1 VDTQDPLGGIITP
14 FIFFCLALGVR
25 AVFSFLETSITALR
39 LFKLKELAQ
48 SSTQYQDL
56 FYVLETN
63 PHRVLM
69 TILIANSVTD
79 VCAASLATYITG
91 KIFAYLGLASG
102 LGISCGIAFGS
113 IAIIIFGEILPKS
126 LARSRG
132 EGLFSSMLGVVDV
145 VYRFLYPITAVFL
158 RITNALTRLFSG
170 QDIFPSEGQWVSSE
184 KEVRFLIEYIN
195 QKGLIEPEKTAML
208 KNIFDLGSIYV
219 KDIMVPAAD
228 VVGVNVQKSL
238 QGVLDVFSEYHY
250 TRLPVYEGTRDNV
263 IGMVHLKDIFRIISK
278 NEKRPLSE
286 IMRPIMFIPDNV
298 RINQLLQE
306 FRVQHMHIAI
316 VLNEHG
322 KMRGLITLEDV
333 LEEIVGDINDEHE
346 AAAKRVVQLKD
357 GGWLVSGSIPLQEMS
372 HMLNIKFETITAVTL
387 GGFLSE
393 KLQHMPK
400 RGESLLYEG
409 FYFQVQKASHRRV
422 RQVLVFEQ
430 KHEKSLENKEAA

>member
-1 VDTQDPLGGIITP
+1 MVETEPLGGIVTP
-14 FIFFCLALGVR
+14 FILFCMALGVR

-48 SSTQYQDL
+48 SVTQYHTL
-56 FYVLETN
+56 FQILETN

-79 VCAASLATYITG
+79 VCAASLATYITE
-91 KIFAYLGLASG
+91 KIFSHLGFTAG
-102 LGISCGIAFGS
+102 FGISCGIGFGS

-132 EGLFSSMLGVVDV
+132 EGLFKSMLGITNM
-145 VYRFLYPITAVFL
+145 VYTILYPVTAVFL
-158 RITNALTRLFSG
+158 KVTNALTRLFSG
-170 QDIFPSEGQWVSSE
+170 QDIFPSQGEWVSSE

-208 KNIFDLGSIYV
+208 QNIFDLGSIHV
-219 KDIMVPAAD
+219 KDVMVPAAE
-228 VVGVNVQKSL
+228 VVAVNAQKSL

-250 TRLPVYEGTRDNV
+250 TRLPVYEGTRDNI
-263 IGMVHLKDIFRIISK
+263 IGMVHLKDIFKLISK
-278 NEKRPLSE
+278 NEKRPLNE
-286 IMRPIMFIPDNV
+286 IMRPIMFIPDTV

-306 FRVQHMHIAI
+306 FRIQHMHIAI
-316 VLNEHG
+316 VLNEQG

-346 AAAKRVVQLKD
+346 AAAKRIVALKE
-357 GGWLVSGSIPLQEMS
+357 GGWLVNGSVPLQEMAQ
-372 HMLNIKFETITAVTL
+372 MLKITFDTQSSVTL

-393 KLQHMPK
+393 KLHHIPK
-400 RGESLLYEG
+400 KGEGLVYEG
-409 FYFQVQKASHRRV
+409 FYFRVQKASHRRV
-422 RQVLVFEQ
+422 RQVLIFEH
-430 KHEKSLENKEAA
+430 KGDLENLN